1 MTMFSSVT
9 RVLAQFVAALVVSA
23 NAVAAAAE
31 LDIVVDRQSDS
42 IEFFMSTRADNFV
55 SIFDFPPELLEG
67 RTGTVDFTP
76 LREGTW
82 DIGDA
87 LLSKAP
93 AALDGA
99 PIVFE
104 AMSLMVHPL
113 DLAFP
118 IPTPFDALLAIS
130 VCAVEAPE
138 TPPTLEELQGYV
150 GFIAYV
156 EDTEGLLTLQLP
168 KTGRGPLHVSVR
180 EFRDGVAR
188 GHYEVTVPDGGIVEM
203 SDTFWPPLLVVWIL
217 LALSGSAAAS
227 GALFWWWRSTRPN
240 PAHA

>member
-1 MTMFSSVT
+1 MTVFSSAI
-9 RVLAQFVAALVVSA
+9 RVLAQFVLALVVSA
-23 NAVAAAAE
+23 NTVAAAAD

-42 IEFFMSTRADNFV
+42 IEFFMSTRADRFV
-55 SIFDFPPELLEG
+55 SIFDFSPELLAG
-67 RTGTVDFTP
+67 RTDTVDFAP
-76 LREGTW
+76 FREGTW

-93 AALDGA
+93 AALDGS

-118 IPTPFDALLAIS
+118 IPTPLDALLAIS
-130 VCAVEAPE
+130 VCAVEPPE
-138 TPPTLEELQGYV
+138 EPPTLEELQGYV

-156 EDTEGLLTLQLP
+156 EDTKGVLTLQLP
-168 KTGRGPLHVSVR
+168 KTGRAPLRVSIR
-180 EFRDGVAR
+180 EFKDGVPR

-203 SDTFWPPLLVVWIL
+203 SDTFWRSFLLVWIL
-217 LALSGSAAAS
+217 PVLGGIAA
-227 GALFWWWRSTRPN
+227 GGGVLLWRRRSTRLKS
-240 PAHA
+240 AHA